1 MPVYINDIAKEHDAI
16 LKESTK
22 NIQYLKTEYDISQS
36 KFADIKDF
44 NLLKSKVERSISNNK
59 KYNWVSKAKHRMR

>member
-1 MPVYINDIAKEHDAI
+1 MPVYIDDIVREHDAI
-16 LKESTK
+16 IKESTK
-22 NIQYLKTEYDISQS
+22 KIQYLETEYDISQS

>member
-1 MPVYINDIAKEHDAI
+1 MGVYIDDIVREHDAI

-22 NIQYLKTEYDISQS
+22 KIQCLEANISQS
-36 KFADIKDF
+36 NCASIEDF
-44 NLLKSKVERSISNNK
+44 NILKSKVERSISNNK

>member
-1 MPVYINDIAKEHDAI
+1 MVYINDIVRENDAI

-22 NIQYLKTEYDISQS
+22 KIQCLETSISQNI
-36 KFADIKDF
+36 FVNIEDF
-44 NLLKSKVERSISNNK
+44 NKLKSKVERSISNNK

>member
-1 MPVYINDIAKEHDAI
+1 MDVYINDIAREHDVI

-22 NIQYLKTEYDISQS
+22 KIQETSISQNI
-36 KFADIKDF
+36 FVDIEDF
-44 NLLKSKVERSISNNK
+44 NKLKSKVERSISNNK

>member
-1 MPVYINDIAKEHDAI
+1 MVYINDIVREHDAI

-22 NIQYLKTEYDISQS
+22 KIQCLETSISHFVDIE
-36 KFADIKDF
+36 DF
-44 NLLKSKVERSISNNK
+44 NKLKSKVERSISNNK

>member
-1 MPVYINDIAKEHDAI
+1 MVYINDIVREHDAI

-22 NIQYLKTEYDISQS
+22 KIQCFETSISTKYFVDIE
-36 KFADIKDF
+36 DF
-44 NLLKSKVERSISNNK
+44 NKLKSKVERSISNNK